1 MAQQQPQQV
10 NVKADDATLKG
21 VYANSM
27 MASHTKDEVVLD
39 FLSIHPPQGML
50 VSRVIISPGHLK
62 RIVAALSENLAKYEQ
77 SFGAIE
83 SAKEPDRSIG
93 FHA

>member
-1 MAQQQPQQV
+1 MEPTPQQI

-21 VYANSM
+21 TYANSM
-27 MASHTKDEVVLD
+27 MASHTKEEVVLD
-39 FLSIHPPQGML
+39 FLNIHPPQGL
-50 VSRVIISPGHLK
+50 LDSRIITSPGHLK
-62 RIVAALSENLAKYEQ
+62 RIVVALSENLAKYEKA
-77 SFGAIE
+77 FGTIE

>member
-1 MAQQQPQQV
+1 MVQQPQQI

-27 MASHTKDEVVLD
+27 MASHTKEEVVLD
-39 FLSIHPPQGML
+39 FLNVHPPQGML
-50 VSRVIISPGHLK
+50 VARVVTSPGHLK
-62 RIVAALSENLAKYEQ
+62 RLVAALSENLAKYEQ
-77 SFGAIE
+77 TFGTIE